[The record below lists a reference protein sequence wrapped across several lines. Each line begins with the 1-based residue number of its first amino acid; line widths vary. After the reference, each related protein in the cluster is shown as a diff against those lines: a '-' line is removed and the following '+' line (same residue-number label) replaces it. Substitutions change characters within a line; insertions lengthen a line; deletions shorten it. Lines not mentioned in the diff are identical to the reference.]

1 MSDKWN
7 YVENGYPEKNG
18 NYKVKSKYS
27 KTEEYIAKWDG
38 NNFILEIG
46 FPITN
51 EVLAWREPDIT
62 NNKKTIKKSF
72 SSTGLLDKNNKE
84 IYVGDLL
91 KQKYGGRI
99 FIEEFGSSVVGAF
112 TYRPVGSVNPGSSYL
127 IDDLKSEEIEVIG
140 KIKWCNTD
148 CKYFCSC
155 QEEYNDEPMGY
166 CLKKDRKFIASEDSV
181 RTDKYQCYFQEGQN
195 ESMGKN

>member
-1 MSDKWN
+1 MPDKWN

-51 EVLAWREPDIT
+51 EVLAWREPDIIK
-62 NNKKTIKKSF
+62 NKKTIKKSF

-99 FIEEFGSSVVGAF
+99 FIEEFGSSIVGAF
-112 TYRPVGSVNPGSSYL
+112 TYRPVCAVNPGSSYL

-155 QEEYNDEPMGY
+155 QEEYDDEPMGY
-166 CLKKDRKFIASEDSV
+166 CLKKNRKFIASEDSV
-181 RTDKYQCYFQEGQN
+181 RTEKYQCYFQEKEN